1 MSLAPQGNLTNLSD
15 VEIMSFLHPQPDKN
29 RTTFMDKASEY
40 GSIPEYL
47 IKEAQEQDMN
57 EKLLRD
63 TVSQTLELKRQL
75 VLLEELRNELIL
87 KLRQGESPLEWV
99 LLGHI
104 CGMDQ
109 STLIK
114 KVKKYQLEK
123 ASTLESQLAE
133 YNAAVKANQ
142 TSS

>member
-1 MSLAPQGNLTNLSD
+1 
-15 VEIMSFLHPQPDKN
+15 
-29 RTTFMDKASEY
+29 MDKASEY